1 MRPSRMTTVANDFS
15 QNMFSTSTNHINTPL
30 YVRVGGIS
38 QDNSMFDLYAVSI
51 GASHVNM
58 QLVSRAPFSACQPV
72 TDAKMN
78 QKKGTGHNVIEAV
91 IGSFYGLVMIRDF
104 IASAGELRVKQLH
117 PPEGNCTTYMAVEDE
132 EGTARHAREIILDV
146 PAATKSVRVDRLTG
160 GGGKFQRMLSWAALR
175 WSVEC
180 RGLPEKMTND
190 TVVLPLN
197 GSVQVVIGP
206 TEGLLV
212 TLDC

>member
-1 MRPSRMTTVANDFS
+1 MTTVANDFS

-91 IGSFYGLVMIRDF
+91 LGSFYGLVMIRDF

-117 PPEGNCTTYMAVEDE
+117 PPEGSSTTYMGYERVRLVS
-132 EGTARHAREIILDV
+132 TALFDLELWRTR
-146 PAATKSVRVDRLTG
+146 RVLRG
-160 GGGKFQRMLSWAALR
+160 MRGRLSWMSRLR
-175 WSVEC
+175 RRV
-180 RGLPEKMTND
+180 
-190 TVVLPLN
+190 
-197 GSVQVVIGP
+197 
-206 TEGLLV
+206 
-212 TLDC
+212 